1 MKCTK
6 TTKEIL
12 IEIEI
17 IRFTKKSAVHKRSA
31 KQSEANYPADNYD
44 IGNSFAEESVKSI
57 FFDKILRRI

>member
-17 IRFTKKSAVHKRSA
+17 IRFTKKSAVHKKSA
-31 KQSEANYPADNYD
+31 KQSEANYPADSYD
-44 IGNSFAEESVKSI
+44 KGNNFAEESLKSI
-57 FFDKILRRI
+57 FFDKLLRSV